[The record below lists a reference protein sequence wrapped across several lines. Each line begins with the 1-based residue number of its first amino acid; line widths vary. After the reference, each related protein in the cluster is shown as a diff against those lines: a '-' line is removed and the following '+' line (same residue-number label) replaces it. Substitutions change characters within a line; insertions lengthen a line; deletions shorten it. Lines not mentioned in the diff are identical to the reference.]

1 MVHSILR
8 VPNRSYILSA
18 QSVCVDNMES
28 SDKAW
33 EMFVAN
39 SKTESVAKA
48 SLADKLDILA
58 SQLNEVVTNTRNVA
72 KLAPE
77 LMGDQSAIDA
87 ANAMAPPGD
96 MGMDA
101 GEEGMG
107 GLPDPEEFADEM
119 TSQLGGEGDMTNPDE
134 EMIDE
139 QGAPVEDVPPEMPL
153 AEEGAAPPMPEAPMP
168 DETMPPMPEAP
179 VEDVPPEMPMP
190 EMENIP
196 PAMDMYT
203 SDIAFE
209 DLIMT
214 LTDELHDAV
223 DAEDYAKVNALS
235 EKLKAMKA
243 VWAGFGDAPVSE
255 EAMSTAGAEDM
266 IPPEVV
272 DALVEGAAPEIPP
285 EALMKAE
292 TQQKKLE
299 EFVEED
305 DNNREVPEESSI
317 ADVGPSI
324 EDRESRLWKLGVLE
338 DDDVSTPE
346 LKEKISEHEIR
357 RIPRI
362 EAAIEAS
369 TSEVADEPTRREYVP
384 PTYTRPPE
392 PTETRLNPEY
402 KVIFDKILEPLREK
416 LSLSDFNRA
425 FDDLRQMYYNRGAV
439 AKSQGGIDPLSLILI
454 STLDD
459 MDKGDTEGVLK
470 SLNSVLGMYRVA
482 KSEAFKSED
491 VPEGDMGGDMGGES
505 ESVAMSD
512 DEDVLT
518 SDSEDVEKGCDSV
531 EKSEQF
537 HMESIT
543 ELIARRN
550 GYNSPNTASGVGG
563 NIMRP
568 SANPFAIRKSAIG
581 TGTYEDP
588 LRASVNA
595 DWERYK
601 LYKHKDSF

>member
-1 MVHSILR
+1 
-8 VPNRSYILSA
+8 
-18 QSVCVDNMES
+18 MES

-33 EMFVAN
+33 EKFVAN
-39 SKTESVAKA
+39 SKVESVQKA

-87 ANAMAPPGD
+87 ANSMAPPGD
-96 MGMDA
+96 TGMGM

-107 GLPDPEEFADEM
+107 GLPNPEEFAEEM

-139 QGAPVEDVPPEMPL
+139 QGAPTGDVPPEMPPEMPPL
-153 AEEGAAPPMPEAPMP
+153 EEGAAPPMPEEDIPPMP
-168 DETMPPMPEAP
+168 EESPAPPMPEAP
-179 VEDVPPEMPMP
+179 MGDVPPEVPMP
-190 EMENIP
+190 EMGEVP

-203 SDIAFE
+203 SDVAFE

-223 DAEDYAKVNALS
+223 DAEDYAKVDALN
-235 EKLKAMKA
+235 EKLKAMKS
-243 VWAGFGDAPVSE
+243 VWAGFGNAPVSE

-266 IPPEVV
+266 VPPEVI
-272 DALVEGAAPEIPP
+272 DALAGGAAPEIPP
-285 EALMKAE
+285 EALMKSE
-292 TQQKKLE
+292 KEDEPKE
-299 EFVEED
+299 KEED
-305 DNNREVPEESSI
+305 KE
-317 ADVGPSI
+317 G
-324 EDRESRLWKLGVLE
+324 EDKA
-338 DDDVSTPE
+338 P
-346 LKEKISEHEIR
+346 
-357 RIPRI
+357 
-362 EAAIEAS
+362 
-369 TSEVADEPTRREYVP
+369 EVADDEDDSDDGFEI
-384 PTYTRPPE
+384 E
-392 PTETRLNPEY
+392 EAMIEE
-402 KVIFDKILEPLREK
+402 EPLPEVDPMVQG
-416 LSLSDFNRA
+416 LMGLMQILDA
-425 FDDLRQMYYNRGAV
+425 GDVEGAKAMIAALLEQAAPV
-439 AKSQGGIDPLSLILI
+439 A
-454 STLDD
+454 
-459 MDKGDTEGVLK
+459 
-470 SLNSVLGMYRVA
+470 
-482 KSEAFKSED
+482 KSED
-491 VPEGDMGGDMGGES
+491 VPEGDMSGDMGGDMGGDTEP
-505 ESVAMSD
+505 VAMSD
-512 DEDVLT
+512 GEDVLS

-568 SANPFAIRKSAIG
+568 SSNPFAVRKSVIG
-581 TGTYEDP
+581 TGACDNP
-588 LRASVNA
+588 LRASVDA